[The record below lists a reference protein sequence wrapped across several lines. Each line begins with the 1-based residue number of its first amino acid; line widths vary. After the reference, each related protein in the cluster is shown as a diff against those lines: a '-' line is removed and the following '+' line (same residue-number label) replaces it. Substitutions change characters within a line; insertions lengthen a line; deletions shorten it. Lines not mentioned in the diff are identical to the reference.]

1 MLCSGEFPMSN
12 PADTSS
18 TRNSAPPIHLYQIAY
33 SPESRASIQPG
44 FAVLDNMGNERPDWF
59 EYWPIRRF
67 LLTETLDDEAY
78 YGFFSPRFSAKT
90 GLSAEQVRD
99 FVRRNVSAG
108 DVFIFSPQP
117 DMGSFF
123 LNVFEQAEA
132 FDHGMVATYQAVTSM
147 MGLQVPVQDL
157 IMDSRQIAFSN
168 YFVAKPSFWRM
179 WLAINEFIFT
189 AAEDANHPLSK
200 ELCAPTNYT
209 NPPLYND
216 PVHRK
221 VFLQERTASFILS
234 TDSRWKGVRYDAFKM
249 AKSMSALAPY
259 ELESVISDA
268 LKIAYRETRD
278 DEYIAAYFKLRGK
291 LREAR
296 SNNKAAADLYKP
308 AEPAP
313 PPKLNL
319 GQAISAAEALSSAG
333 RTDEACKIYE
343 TYVAAPADAHGY
355 VGLHNLA
362 VLLRGLGR
370 NEEAEKRLRASIEA
384 NPAFVAGY
392 LNLGTLLEAI
402 GRPDEALLCWADG
415 LAKVQGDGAEARD
428 NRIKLLNNIGRLKEI
443 QRDYAGAETALGES
457 LLLDPQQPP
466 VLHHWIHLRQKQCNW
481 PVLAGRVSREDL
493 VKYASPLTI
502 LSLSDDPAEQLACVR
517 RYADEKIGKYPR
529 MVPSVHRYKHDRLRI
544 GYLSSDLSMHAVSLL
559 TIELYEKHRRDKVEV
574 HAFCWSREDGTP
586 FRERV
591 KKAFD
596 KFHIIKNMDDAA
608 AAELIKRNEIDVL
621 IDLQGLSANARPDI
635 IARGPAPIQV
645 QWLGYPGPSGIPYN
659 DYVVADDFIMPPEL
673 EPFFTEKP
681 LRLPTL
687 FQVCDTSRRF
697 GASKPRSFYGLP
709 DDAFVFCAFNNNYKI
724 TPEMFDSWV
733 KILKESP
740 GSVLWLLQDNDWSR
754 DNLLARCTRAGVES
768 SRVYFAGRIDPADYL
783 SRFQVAD
790 LFLDTT
796 PYNAGTTANDALW
809 AGLPLLTL
817 AGRTYVARMAGSL
830 LRSAGLEDLITHR
843 REDYEAKAIHYANH
857 PAALAKL
864 RDKLKAEKESGRLF
878 NTERFV
884 QEFETALIKLYNGQ

>member
-1 MLCSGEFPMSN
+1 MSN
-12 PADTSS
+12 
-18 TRNSAPPIHLYQIAY
+18 SAVSASPRAEAPTIHLFQIAY
-33 SPESRASIQPG
+33 SPESRAAVGPG

-59 EYWPIRRF
+59 EYWPIRRY
-67 LLTETLDDEAY
+67 LLNEALDDEAY

-90 GLSAEQVRD
+90 GLGAMQVRE
-99 FVRRNVSAG
+99 FIARNQHAG

-117 DMGSFF
+117 DMGTFF

-132 FDHGMVATYQAVTSM
+132 FDQGMIATYQAALAI
-147 MGLQVPVQDL
+147 MGLQIPVKDL
-157 IMDSRQIAFSN
+157 IMDSRQIVFSN
-168 YFVAKPSFWRM
+168 YFVAKPAFWRM
-179 WLAINEFIFT
+179 WLTINEIIFNL
-189 AAEDANHPLSK
+189 AENPEHPIGK

-249 AKSMSALAPY
+249 AKSTTALAPY
-259 ELESVISDA
+259 DLESVMSDA

-278 DEYIAAYFKLRGK
+278 DEYIVAYFKLRTK

-296 SNNKAAADLYKP
+296 AGGKDTADLYKP
-308 AEPAP
+308 AEQP
-313 PPKLNL
+313 PPQKLTL
-319 GQAISAAEALSSAG
+319 GQAMSAAEALASAG
-333 RTDEACKIYE
+333 RMEEACKLYE
-343 TYVAAPADAHGY
+343 AYIASPADQHSY

-362 VLLRGLGR
+362 VLLRNQGK
-370 NEEAEKRLRASIEA
+370 NEEAEQRLRRSVEI

-402 GRPDEALLCWADG
+402 GRPVEALAAWAEG
-415 LAKVQGDGAEARD
+415 LAKVQGESDEARD

-443 QRDYAGAETALGES
+443 QRDYAGAEAALSES
-457 LLLDPQQPP
+457 LLLDQKQGP
-466 VLHHWIHLRQKQCNW
+466 VLHHWIHLRQKQCQW
-481 PVLAGRVSREDL
+481 PVLAGRVSRDDL

-502 LSLSDDPAEQLACVR
+502 LSLSDDPAEQLACVQ
-517 RYADEKIGKYPR
+517 RYAREKIGQYPR
-529 MVPSVHRYKHDRLRI
+529 MVPASHRYKHEKLRI

-559 TIELYEKHRRDKVEV
+559 TIELYEKHNRDAVEV

-608 AAELIKRNEIDVL
+608 AAELIRQNEIDVL

-645 QWLGYPGPSGIPYN
+645 QWLGYPGPSGIPNN
-659 DYVVADDFIMPPEL
+659 DYVVADDFIMPREL

-681 LRLPTL
+681 LRLPTV
-687 FQVCDTSRRF
+687 FQVCDTTRRF
-697 GASKPRSFYGLP
+697 GSSKPRSFYGLP

-733 KILKESP
+733 RILNGSP
-740 GSVLWLLQDNDWSR
+740 GSILWLLQDNDWSR
-754 DNLLARCTRAGVES
+754 DNLLARCIQAGVDS
-768 SRVYFAGRIDPADYL
+768 SRVHFAGRIDPAEYL

-817 AGRTYVARMAGSL
+817 SGRTYIARMAGSL
-830 LRSAGLEDLITHR
+830 LRSAGLDELITYER
-843 REDYEAKAIHYANH
+843 SDYEKKAIFYANNR
-857 PAALAKL
+857 AELKKL
-864 RDKLKAEKESGRLF
+864 RDRLKGEKDSGRLF

-884 QEFETALIKLYNGQ
+884 SEFETALIGLYKG